1 MIHFSVTLQKKEKVM
16 RSRKACL
23 GGLVCIVVIAV
34 FFGFAFNPTV
44 AVAEEKLTI
53 GIIGTLS
60 GGGAAWGLAFKY
72 GAELAIDKVNAR
84 GGLKAGGKTYK
95 LSSIAYDDQYTGQGG
110 TTAANRLIN
119 EDKVPFIL
127 GPIGSPACVGAGIV
141 ANREKTLILSDGF
154 SPRILGPDKPYT
166 FRIANTTNEFAPP
179 IAKWVAKTFPK
190 MKKVALV
197 TPQDEVGQAVAPLN
211 IRCYK
216 AAGFEVIAS
225 DHFERGIKDFVPL
238 LNRVLRKGP
247 DVIELDG
254 TAPGDAGL
262 IVKQARQLGYKNL
275 IVQTGGP
282 GIEQVMNVAGKLA
295 EGFLSYNIFDP
306 DDPNP
311 EVQAFIKAFKKKGY
325 PGVINPYCPVMY
337 NAAMMFFD
345 TIEKANT
352 LDTEKLKAAL
362 EKTDGYETMFGPIRW
377 TGVETYGIRHQILT
391 PFYISEVKNGKIV
404 TYDKIIPQP

>member
-1 MIHFSVTLQKKEKVM
+1 M
-16 RSRKACL
+16 RWNKARLRKSFFPF
-23 GGLVCIVVIAV
+23 VIAMAFV
-34 FFGFAFNPTV
+34 FSLNP
-44 AVAEEKLTI
+44 AGAIAAEELEI

-84 GGLKAGGKTYK
+84 GGLKVGGKAFK
-95 LSSIAYDDQYTGQGG
+95 LTSTAYDDQYTGQGG

-119 EDKVPFIL
+119 QDKAKFIL

-141 ANREKTLILSDGF
+141 ANREKVLILSDGF
-154 SPRILGPDKPYT
+154 SPKILGPNKPYT
-166 FRIANTTNEFAPP
+166 FRIANTPNEFAPA
-179 IAKWVAKTFPK
+179 IARWVAKTFPK
-190 MKKVALV
+190 MRKVALI

-216 AAGFEVIAS
+216 EVGFEIVANE
-225 DHFERGIKDFVPL
+225 HFERGIKDFVPL
-238 LNRVLRKGP
+238 LNRVLQKKP
-247 DVIELDG
+247 EIIELDG

-262 IVKQARQLGYKNL
+262 IVKQARQLGYENL

-282 GIEQVMNVAGKLA
+282 GIEQIMNVAGKLA

-311 EVQAFIKAFKKKGY
+311 EVQNFIKAFKAKGY

-337 NAAMMFFD
+337 NAAMMLFD
-345 TIEKANT
+345 TIEKANS
-352 LDTEKLKAAL
+352 LDTETVRMALLKTA
-362 EKTDGYETMFGPIRW
+362 GYETMFGPIRW
-377 TGVETYGIRHQILT
+377 TGEKTYGINQQIMT
-391 PFYISEVKNGKIV
+391 PFYISQVKDGKIV
-404 TYDKIIPQP
+404 TYERILPKP